1 MNDLELMYL
10 LDENGYKPTIKNLKV
25 LKEGLETGK
34 YEILDEGLVNFLK
47 REPTPEEKREITKSR
62 LGSMLRQGGKVYPGN
77 PEATERSRAAHI
89 KKIEK
94 MANEQGLTLA
104 DLERKK
110 K

>member
-47 REPTPEEKREITKSR
+47 REPTPEEKREIAKSR
-62 LGSMLRQGGKVYPGN
+62 LRSMLRQTKKYDS
-77 PEATERSRAAHI
+77 PEATERSRAAHT
-89 KKIEK
+89 EK
-94 MANEQGLTLA
+94 VRQMAAEHGLTLD
-104 DLERKK
+104 DLKRK
-110 K
+110 

>member
-34 YEILDEGLVNFLK
+34 YEILDEGLVNFSK
-47 REPTPEEKREITKSR
+47 RELTDEEKREITRSR
-62 LGSMLRQGGKVYPGN
+62 LGSMLRQHKVYPGN

-94 MANEQGLTLA
+94 MANEQGLTLD
-104 DLERKK
+104 DLKRKK